1 VRWLN
6 LAGISLAISTG
17 MVSKTIAQ
25 TQETIPPNAP
35 EIINPT
41 LPTPVEP
48 PTPEVPQPPP
58 QPPLEI
64 PPASQPPGCLSP
76 SHQSDRFLVT
86 KIEVKGNTV
95 LEKEIQQAIAPL
107 ENRELTFEDLICLR
121 SQITQL
127 YITNGYITSGAF
139 LPNNQDLSSGI
150 VQIQVVEGKLEDI
163 EITGLQRLEPG
174 YARSR
179 LKLGATQP
187 LKQQNLDRALKLLQ
201 LDPLIARVNAELTA
215 GSTPGQSI
223 LIVNLTEAPAFHA
236 GISTDNYRS
245 PSIGSY
251 QGSIFLSHD
260 NVFGFGERL
269 SAAHSLTE
277 GLDIGEFNYTVP
289 WNALNGTFTLS
300 YSNSNSDIVEED
312 FRDFDISSKTE
323 NFSVSLRQPV
333 LREPDSEFALG
344 LALDLRRSQTFL
356 QGEPFSF
363 SVGTEN
369 GEAKVSVIRFFQDW
383 VDRTPKRV
391 LAIRSQFSF
400 GIGAFDATINNTGTD
415 GRFFSWLGQFQWVQQ
430 LSPRALL
437 VTRLDTQLTADSL
450 LPIEQFGIGGIGSV
464 RGYRQNQMVTD
475 NGVFGSLEVRLPL
488 TSDPSVLQLT
498 PFFEAGTGWNNS
510 EATDPDPST
519 LVSLGLGLRWLIT
532 SGLDLRL
539 DYGIALTDVG
549 DRGDSLQ
556 ENGFYFSLR
565 YQPF

>member
-1 VRWLN
+1 
-6 LAGISLAISTG
+6 
-17 MVSKTIAQ
+17 MVSRTIAQ
-25 TQETIPPNAP
+25 TEETIPQNVP

-64 PPASQPPGCLSP
+64 PPASQPPACLSP
-76 SHQSDRFLVT
+76 SPQSDRFLVT
-86 KIEVKGNTV
+86 KIKVKGNTV
-95 LEKEIQQAIAPL
+95 LEKEIQQEIAPL

-163 EITGLQRLEPG
+163 EITGLRRLEPG
-174 YARSR
+174 YVRSR

-187 LKQQNLDRALKLLQ
+187 LNQQHLDRALKLLQ

-251 QGSIFLSHD
+251 QGNIFLSHD

-269 SAAHSLTE
+269 SAAYSLTE

-363 SVGTEN
+363 SLGTEN

-437 VTRLDTQLTADSL
+437 VTRLDTQLTPDSL

-488 TSDPSVLQLT
+488 TSDPSVLQLI
-498 PFFEAGTGWNNS
+498 PFVEAGTGWNNS
-510 EATDPDPST
+510 EAPDPDPST

>member
-1 VRWLN
+1 MRWLN

-76 SHQSDRFLVT
+76 SPQSDRFLVT

-174 YARSR
+174 YVRSR

-187 LKQQNLDRALKLLQ
+187 LNQQHLDRALKLLQ

-251 QGSIFLSHD
+251 QGNIFLSHD

-269 SAAHSLTE
+269 SAAYSLTE

-312 FRDFDISSKTE
+312 FRDFDIST
-323 NFSVSLRQPV
+323 N
-333 LREPDSEFALG
+333 
-344 LALDLRRSQTFL
+344 TFC
-356 QGEPFSF
+356 
-363 SVGTEN
+363 
-369 GEAKVSVIRFFQDW
+369 
-383 VDRTPKRV
+383 
-391 LAIRSQFSF
+391 
-400 GIGAFDATINNTGTD
+400 
-415 GRFFSWLGQFQWVQQ
+415 
-430 LSPRALL
+430 
-437 VTRLDTQLTADSL
+437 
-450 LPIEQFGIGGIGSV
+450 
-464 RGYRQNQMVTD
+464 
-475 NGVFGSLEVRLPL
+475 
-488 TSDPSVLQLT
+488 
-498 PFFEAGTGWNNS
+498 
-510 EATDPDPST
+510 
-519 LVSLGLGLRWLIT
+519 
-532 SGLDLRL
+532 
-539 DYGIALTDVG
+539 
-549 DRGDSLQ
+549 
-556 ENGFYFSLR
+556 
-565 YQPF
+565 